1 MPRKPLDVRKERV
14 RLLLPKA
21 NQNPTDI
28 NQSGCCVSPLFAL
41 IHVPERLAS
50 SGTWNK

>member
-14 RLLLPKA
+14 RLETPKA
-21 NQNPTDI
+21 NQNPRRFI
-28 NQSGCCVSPLFAL
+28 SVGCSVSPLFAY
-41 IHVPERLAS
+41 IHAPARLTS